1 MSYET
6 IVALLNPAMSAI
18 YCVSL
23 FVLWRH
29 QRHLVYIA
37 IFATSYALR
46 TVCFAVLYLAISR
59 PAPELRVLSNSL
71 ILLSMILLSVALSY
85 RLGQRPRCAALL
97 AIGSISTVLL
107 YIYQFAAPNMPAR
120 ALILNIGLAGICLLM
135 LFDIATRLHRNR
147 TPVERLLFGLVALSC
162 VGFLLRPLVFQVS
175 GITADRLEEMY
186 WQIVSISDALICSTL
201 AVAIF
206 AMIAVDVT
214 ENIKTEAETDVL
226 SGLLN
231 RRGFEARAFGV
242 LSGPTVDTQATVI
255 LGDLDH
261 FKSINDRFGHGSG
274 DRIIGAFSDIL
285 RNKAPHD
292 AIIARIG
299 GEEFAIMLPAGS
311 SIAAHRV
318 AEAVRSAFKE
328 IAPGIVSNE
337 FNPTASFGIATAR
350 KDEGLLG
357 LMERA
362 DRALYQAKNQ
372 GRDCVRQVA

>member
-1 MSYET
+1 MSYES

-231 RRGFEARAFGV
+231 RRGFEARAFDV

-285 RNKAPHD
+285 RN
-292 AIIARIG
+292 
-299 GEEFAIMLPAGS
+299 
-311 SIAAHRV
+311 
-318 AEAVRSAFKE
+318 
-328 IAPGIVSNE
+328 
-337 FNPTASFGIATAR
+337 
-350 KDEGLLG
+350 
-357 LMERA
+357 
-362 DRALYQAKNQ
+362 
-372 GRDCVRQVA
+372 

>member
-1 MSYET
+1 MSYES

-29 QRHLVYIA
+29 QRHLSYIA
-37 IFATSYALR
+37 IFASSYALR
-46 TVCFAVLYLAISR
+46 TVCFAVLYFAISKQ
-59 PAPELRVLSNSL
+59 APELRILSNAL
-71 ILLSMILLSVALSY
+71 ILLSMMLLSVALSC
-85 RLGQRPRCAALL
+85 RLGQRPWYGVLL
-97 AIGSISTVLL
+97 AIGAISTVLL
-107 YIYQFAAPNMPAR
+107 GIYQFAAPNLPAR
-120 ALILNIGLAGICLLM
+120 TVILNVGLAGICLLM
-135 LFDIATRLHRNR
+135 LFDIATRLHRSW
-147 TPVERLLFGLVALSC
+147 TPVEQLLFGLVGLCC
-162 VGFLLRPLVFQVS
+162 VGFLLRPLVFQIS
-175 GITADRLEEMY
+175 GIPADRLEEMY

-214 ENIKTEAETDVL
+214 KNIKTEAETDVL

-231 RRGFEARAFGV
+231 RRGFEARAYGI
-242 LSGPTVDTQATVI
+242 LSRTTVDAQAAVI

-274 DRIIGAFSDIL
+274 DRIIGAFSEIL
-285 RNKAPHD
+285 KNKAPRD

-299 GEEFAIMLPAGS
+299 GEEFAVMLPARS
-311 SIAAHRV
+311 SVAARRV

-337 FNPTASFGIATAR
+337 FIPTASFGIATAR